1 MTQSNQR
8 QQKHCKCQLMI
19 LINRKYGI
27 NNRKRN
33 KNEKESEINE
43 G

>member
-1 MTQSNQR
+1 MMQSNQR
-8 QQKHCKCQLMI
+8 KQKPRKCQLMI

-27 NNRKRN
+27 NKRKRN
-33 KNEKESEINE
+33 KNENESKINE